1 MFLLLWVCLLKVSA
15 KRTRNNIQHVLVCSL
30 WTRTWTHSCRF
41 TQRRRQK
48 TSEEEGEIV
57 KKGQRG
63 KQEFGFLFEKLWK
76 YRHRLSQHKIRPYW
90 KRFHLFDWRAKFLSR
105 SSTFVGDCSESD
117 KANWPSDNQMD
128 VFLKFFQCVHRKLL
142 SRRVRTEEQ
151 ICRRDPQIQ
160 NKDIIMFCAPCF
172 FLVTAQRC
180 HFTSSV
186 NKTKDY
192 SHRELSRCAY
202 NTYYSNILCLKRS
215 LNCTVCGT
223 CVPLTAD
230 AL

>member
-1 MFLLLWVCLLKVSA
+1 M
-15 KRTRNNIQHVLVCSL
+15 
-30 WTRTWTHSCRF
+30 
-41 TQRRRQK
+41 
-48 TSEEEGEIV
+48 E
-57 KKGQRG
+57 
-63 KQEFGFLFEKLWK
+63 
-76 YRHRLSQHKIRPYW
+76 
-90 KRFHLFDWRAKFLSR
+90 SR
-105 SSTFVGDCSESD
+105 SLVSYLRNCENIDTECLSIKSDPIGNVFICSTDEQSFFHDRQLLSGNCSESD

-160 NKDIIMFCAPCF
+160 NKDIIMFCAP
-172 FLVTAQRC
+172 FLFS
-180 HFTSSV
+180 HG
-186 NKTKDY
+186 TKMSFHIQCEQY
-192 SHRELSRCAY
+192 ERLQPRELSRRAY
-202 NTYYSNILCLKRS
+202 NTYYSNILCLKTS